1 MPEIKQNFIAGKMNK
16 DLDER
21 LIPKGEYR
29 EAQNIHI
36 TESEGSDAGAI
47 ENILGNIKLGNNIT
61 PALPVRS
68 ALGSREA
75 SEYETI
81 GYCEDLN
88 NDRIIYFVTNFSSTS
103 YTDNIRSIDRAWDYD
118 FNDDPSN
125 YGCAIILYDIKED
138 VYRTLCYGTFLNF
151 SKNHLITGVQIIED
165 LLFWTDNLNQPRK
178 INIKTALDN
187 GYTYYDRE
195 EVISLAKY
203 APYNPIMLHSD
214 DGIVGISR
222 NADVESDYLK
232 ERFVRF
238 SYRYKYDDGEYS
250 LIAPFTQSVFEPLNK
265 GIITNSLTDDEIN
278 ETSGEPQVLT
288 GKKEIY
294 KKGVVDI
301 MQNRI
306 NKIIFRI
313 PLPNKN
319 EFTTSPYTT
328 GVYENPFHIDEVEI
342 LLKESNGISFKS
354 VKSIK
359 IKDLKYPNDAI
370 ESYTVRPASSSG
382 LYQRQCLKYE
392 YTSGEPTKVLPESEI
407 SRVTDQIPVL
417 AKAMDIAGNRV
428 IFGNYVENYEYPK
441 DNSGRKGINY
451 NVESVTKGTYD
462 LSGGIDTAPPYLNG
476 LKQWMHKTYKYHT
489 VKQRRTYQ
497 VGIVFCDIFGRQSPV
512 ILSSN
517 ELPNADTIT
526 VGAISSTFE
535 ANTDGAWSSNDAF
548 GKSLAIGFLEKGIS
562 GDDKFVADM
571 EFGPGATYL
580 DTGGGNY
587 NPHGWYSYRI
597 VVKQQQQDYYNVY
610 APHPF
615 DGWDNIKESTQ
626 DSLTGGRSWLSLHG
640 DNINKVPR
648 SLNDNDTNR
657 PGTMGSDVRLF
668 PKVIFDS
675 RYGGIKLGDI
685 SISSAGSGIAESGS
699 PYIRTIG
706 DSGITYS
713 GSGTEAQFKIIVDS
727 TEVAISVEVLATGKG
742 FKIGETISFNLGGT
756 SDVTITLEKDNI
768 YDLLGESKMNSLST
782 ELLEV
787 ISLGN
792 AYEQNLFVS
801 SDYSKSGTSGFSVF
815 DFVYGKNK
823 NPLVAEVKNMKSYIG
838 SNSNNDAYV
847 YYAHSAT
854 SNTTLK
860 IAENQ
865 QGDHAGYADDDL
877 NYFALNVA
885 SPRHDEQIT
894 VLDSFAASG
903 GSEPYVTLSSK
914 QSIIEGDR
922 LVFSKYYEG
931 LTVFETEPFE
941 SKIEIYYETST
952 SGLVRD
958 LFEEVNASFD
968 NLPTGFTLKQDSY
981 STEPF
986 SAVQYPLPELIDG
999 NPNDEWGDVIY
1010 IYENTPSNTYVG
1022 DLSATLNPSS
1032 SGTLSFSLSRATFLT
1047 SGASATGLFEVEQD
1061 SNDNVWKLKTDG
1073 IMPQFSNN
1081 NEDIIIVKINAID
1094 SEYGSLS
1101 KDFKIKIR
1109 NSLPAFESIP
1119 TEGLAPN
1126 LSINNYI
1133 VLNDLLVNNG
1143 SLVTTGVENNRTGIS
1158 MVVSMANSSYNSY
1171 FDGEIKDGEITIRT
1185 TGNWND
1191 DAIETFFNDSIANRT
1206 MTITILDDHGAEE
1219 DISFPINE
1227 VTESY
1232 DYGQMSYNNGDYAT
1246 YWVAQGSGPQLQSW
1260 YFGIVNDLNKF
1271 IVNLD
1276 VGHIIFTDLLTSSET
1291 APAGI
1296 YKTIELGGTTYRLAT
1311 VNSDGYVTSVEKN
1324 IEL

>member
-1 MPEIKQNFIAGKMNK
+1 MPEIKQNFIKGKMNK

-36 TESEGSDAGAI
+36 TESEGSDVGAI
-47 ENILGNIKLGNNIT
+47 ENIIGNVKLGNNIT
-61 PALPVRS
+61 PTLPIRS
-68 ALGSREA
+68 TPGNTDT
-75 SEYETI
+75 SEYEVI
-81 GYCEDLN
+81 GYCEDLS
-88 NDRIIYFVTNFSSTS
+88 NDRVVYFVTNFSSTS

-187 GYTYYDRE
+187 GHTYYNRE
-195 EVISLAKY
+195 ETISLAKY
-203 APYNPIMLHSD
+203 APYKPIMLHSD
-214 DGIVGISR
+214 DGVVGISR
-222 NADVESDYLK
+222 NADVESEYLK

-238 SYRYKYDDGEYS
+238 SYRYKYSDGEYS

-288 GKKEIY
+288 GKKEVY
-294 KKGVVDI
+294 KKGIVDI

-319 EFTTSPYTT
+319 EFTTTPYST

-354 VKSIK
+354 IKSVK
-359 IKDLKYPNDAI
+359 IKDLKYPSDAI
-370 ESYTVRPASSSG
+370 ESYTVRPVSSG
-382 LYQRQCLKYE
+382 SPYQRQCLKYE

-407 SRVTDQIPVL
+407 NRVTDQVPVL

-441 DNSGRKGINY
+441 DNNGRKGINY

-462 LSGGIDTAPPYLNG
+462 LSGGIDASEPYLDG
-476 LKQWMHKTYKYHT
+476 LKQWMHRTYKYHT

-526 VGAISSTFE
+526 VGAVNNTFE
-535 ANTDGAWSSNDAF
+535 ANADGAWSSNDAF

-571 EFGPGATYL
+571 NFGPGATYL
-580 DTGGGNY
+580 DATGGSY
-587 NPHGWYSYRI
+587 NPHGWYSYRL

-610 APHPF
+610 TPHPF
-615 DGWDNIKESTQ
+615 DGWDNIKESPQ

-640 DNINKVPR
+640 DNINKIPR
-648 SLNDNDTNR
+648 SLNSNDTNR

-668 PKVIFDS
+668 PKIIFDS
-675 RYGGIKLGDI
+675 EYGGIKLGDI
-685 SISSAGSGIAESGS
+685 GITNAGSGIAESGS
-699 PYIRTIG
+699 PYTKTIG
-706 DSGITYS
+706 DSGVTYS
-713 GSGTEAQFKIIVDS
+713 GSGVDAQFKIIVDA
-727 TEVAISVEVLATGKG
+727 TETAISVEVLTTGKG
-742 FKIGETISFNLGGT
+742 FKTGETISFNLGGA
-756 SDVTITLEKDNI
+756 SDVVITLTKD
-768 YDLLGESKMNSLST
+768 DLYYLSGESKLNSSST

-792 AYEQNLFVS
+792 AYEQNLFMS
-801 SDYSKSGTSGFSVF
+801 GDDNNSGTGGFTVF

-823 NPLVAEVKNMKSYIG
+823 NPLVAEVKNMKAYIG
-838 SNSNNDAYV
+838 SNSNNKSFV
-847 YYAHSAT
+847 YYAKADTSSSALT
-854 SNTTLK
+854 

-865 QGDHAGYADDDL
+865 QGDNATYSDDDL
-877 NYFALNVA
+877 NYFSLNVT
-885 SPRHDEQIT
+885 SPKHNEQIT
-894 VLDSFAASG
+894 VLDSFASSG
-903 GSEPYVTLSSK
+903 SGPYVTLSSN
-914 QSIIEGDR
+914 QSIAQGDK

-931 LTVFETEPFE
+931 LSVFETEPFE

-952 SGLVRD
+952 SGLLRD
-958 LFEEVNASFD
+958 LVEEVDASFE
-968 NLPTGFTLKQDSY
+968 NLPTGFTLKQDDY
-981 STEPF
+981 STGVF
-986 SAVQYPLPELIDG
+986 ADQYPLPELIDG
-999 NPNDEWGDVIY
+999 DANDEWGDVIY
-1010 IYENTPSNTYVG
+1010 VYENTPSGTYVG
-1022 DLSATLNPSS
+1022 DLSATLDPTS
-1032 SGTLSFSLSRATFLT
+1032 SGTLSFSLSRATFLA
-1047 SGASATGLFEVEQD
+1047 SGASATELFEVELDPAD
-1061 SNDNVWKLKTDG
+1061 STWKLKTDA
-1073 IMPQFSNN
+1073 IMPEFKNN
-1081 NEDIIIVKINAID
+1081 NEDIVIVKINAID
-1094 SEYGSLS
+1094 SEFGSLS

-1109 NSLPAFESIP
+1109 NSKPAFESTP

-1126 LSINNYI
+1126 LGINNYV
-1133 VLNDLLVNNG
+1133 VLDGLLVNNG
-1143 SLVTTGVENNRTGIS
+1143 SLVTTGVDNNRIGIS
-1158 MVVSMANSSYNSY
+1158 MVVTMANSDYNSY
-1171 FDGEIKDGEITIRT
+1171 FDGDIKDGEITIRT
-1185 TGNWND
+1185 TSNWND
-1191 DAIETFFNDSIANRT
+1191 SAIEAFFNDSIANRT
-1206 MTITILDDHGAEE
+1206 MTITILDEYGAEK

-1227 VTESY
+1227 VTESFTSS
-1232 DYGQMSYNNGDYAT
+1232 QMSYNDGDYT
-1246 YWVAQGSGPQLQSW
+1246 LYWVAQNTGPELIPW
-1260 YFGIVNDLNKF
+1260 YLGIVNDNNKF
-1271 IVNLD
+1271 VNLD
-1276 VGHIIFTDLLTSSET
+1276 VGHVIFTDLLTSSET
-1291 APAGI
+1291 APAGT
-1296 YKTIELGGTTYRLAT
+1296 YKVLEPGATTYRLAT
-1311 VNSDGYVTSVEKN
+1311 VNSDGLVTSVIKN
-1324 IEL
+1324 IEI